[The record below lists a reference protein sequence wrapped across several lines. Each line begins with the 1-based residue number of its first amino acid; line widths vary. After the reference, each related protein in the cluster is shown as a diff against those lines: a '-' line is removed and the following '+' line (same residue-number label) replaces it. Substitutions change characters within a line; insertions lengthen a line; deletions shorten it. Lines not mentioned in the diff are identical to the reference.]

1 MRANPHRR
9 TAEQIYLF
17 VQHLGR
23 RLRDVDRDLGV
34 SPTRFSALAGLAF
47 EGPGNV
53 GDLAAFERVS
63 RPSMTRLVRDME
75 RDGLVLRL
83 PDPDDGRGVRVRI
96 TEKGRALVEAV
107 RARKIALVEVHLRGL
122 EPQALTAIGS
132 SFAALDELAEP
143 REETDA

>member
-1 MRANPHRR
+1 MEANPHRR

-75 RDGLVLRL
+75 RDGLVRRL

-96 TEKGRALVEAV
+96 TDKGRALVEAV
-107 RARKIALVEVHLRGL
+107 RTRKIALVETHLRGIGP
-122 EPQALTAIGS
+122 EALAAIGA
-132 SFAALDELAEP
+132 SFDALDDLAEP
-143 REETDA
+143 QEEANP